1 MPKSHKITQKSF
13 DQYRVRFLEKNKTK
27 DKGDGSLFI
36 KGEKLTFNGD
46 EVREILKDGGD
57 LQIWHATKKNG
68 QYTVVLKTVGGAV
81 PLQSPWCC

>member
-36 KGEKLTFNGD
+36 KGEKLTFRRD
-46 EVREILKDGGD
+46 EILELLKEPGD
-57 LQIWHATKKNG
+57 LQLWHSMRDSG
-68 QYTVVLKTVGGAV
+68 QYTISAKTSGGITILER
-81 PLQSPWCC
+81 PICC